1 MGEIWGRYR
10 RGHREL
16 DEGAPLDHLAVGLLE
31 LALPQRREREHLL
44 RVRVR
49 ARARARARARV
60 RVRLRVRLPQGRG
73 RDGLEQADEGE
84 RRGELE

>member
-49 ARARARARARV
+49 ARARARVRV
-60 RVRLRVRLPQGRG
+60 RVRVRLPQGRE

>member
-1 MGEIWGRYR
+1 MIGV
-10 RGHREL
+10 
-16 DEGAPLDHLAVGLLE
+16 APPCV
-31 LALPQRREREHLL
+31 
-44 RVRVR
+44 VRARARARDR

-60 RVRLRVRLPQGRG
+60 RVRVRLPQGRE